1 MYLLRLGIHTSTA
14 GSLENAALHA
24 AELGANT
31 FQIFSSSP
39 RMWRARAPDP
49 AQIKLLKAARRRFDL
64 NPLVIH
70 VSYLVNL
77 ASADPVIRAKSIAA
91 FRGELERAA
100 AIGAEYL
107 VLHPGSYRGR
117 SVEEGIADFVAALR
131 DAADGFHSRGL
142 TVLLENTAG
151 AGSHLG
157 SRFEELAAIRER
169 AGALTHL
176 PIGYCLDTC
185 HLLAAG
191 FDISTPAGL
200 RATVRSAESLLG
212 LDERARVSR
221 QRFQDSARLARR
233 SPRQHRRRPH
243 PAGRL
248 PPHLKHP
255 KLRGKPF
262 ILETPID
269 QPGDDRRNL
278 DTLKRRR
285 RRCVRRMS
293 PVFFPVDRRQ
303 PLGPALEAAGVGRM
317 KSTPHYARKALRP

>member
-1 MYLLRLGIHTSTA
+1 MRLGIHTSTA
-14 GSLENAALHA
+14 ASLENAALHA

-31 FQIFSSSP
+31 LQIFSSSP
-39 RMWRARAPDP
+39 RMWRARAPD
-49 AQIKLLKAARRRFDL
+49 AGQVKLLRAARSRFDL

-91 FRGELERAA
+91 FRGELERAT

-131 DAADGFHSRGL
+131 DAAAGYHSRGL

-157 SRFEELAAIRER
+157 SRFEELASIRK
-169 AGALTHL
+169 GAVEITRL

-191 FDISTPAGL
+191 FDIATPTGL
-200 RATVRSAESLLG
+200 RATVHSAESLLG
-212 LDERARVSR
+212 LDNVRVFHVNDSKAPLGSR
-221 QRFQDSARLARR
+221 VDRHANIGEGHIPLAAF
-233 SPRQHRRRPH
+233 HRILR
-243 PAGRL
+243 
-248 PPHLKHP
+248 HP

-269 QPGDDRRNL
+269 EPGDDRRNL
-278 DTLKRRR
+278 DALK
-285 RRCVRRMS
+285 S
-293 PVFFPVDRRQ
+293 
-303 PLGPALEAAGVGRM
+303 L
-317 KSTPHYARKALRP
+317 ARA

>member
-1 MYLLRLGIHTSTA
+1 M
-14 GSLENAALHA
+14 
-24 AELGANT
+24 
-31 FQIFSSSP
+31 
-39 RMWRARAPDP
+39 PDP
-49 AQIKLLKAARRRFDL
+49 VQVMLLKAARRQFDL

-77 ASADPVIRAKSIAA
+77 ASADAVIRAKSIAA

-117 SVEEGIADFVAALR
+117 SVEDGIADFVAALG
-131 DAADGFHSRGL
+131 DAAAGFHSRGL

-169 AGALTHL
+169 AGAVTGL

-191 FDISTPAGL
+191 FDIATPAGL

-212 LDERARVSR
+212 LASVRV
-221 QRFQDSARLARR
+221 FHVNDSKTRLGSHVDRHANIGEGHIPLAAFRR
-233 SPRQHRRRPH
+233 I
-243 PAGRL
+243 L
-248 PPHLKHP
+248 MHP
-255 KLRGKPF
+255 KLRAKPF

-278 DTLKRRR
+278 DTLKRL
-285 RRCVRRMS
+285 VRK
-293 PVFFPVDRRQ
+293 P
-303 PLGPALEAAGVGRM
+303 GA
-317 KSTPHYARKALRP
+317 

>member
-1 MYLLRLGIHTSTA
+1 VAEEGRQAIRRLGIHTSTA
-14 GSLENAALHA
+14 ASLENAALHA

-39 RMWRARAPDP
+39 RMWRARMPDP
-49 AQIKLLKAARRRFDL
+49 GQVKLLKAARRRFDVA
-64 NPLVIH
+64 PLVIH

-91 FRGELERAA
+91 FRGELERAS

-131 DAADGFHSRGL
+131 DAAAGFHSRGL

-157 SRFEELAAIRER
+157 SRFEELASIRER
-169 AGALTHL
+169 AGEVTHL

-200 RATVRSAESLLG
+200 RATVRSAESLLDLANVG
-212 LDERARVSR
+212 V
-221 QRFQDSARLARR
+221 FHVNDSKTPLGSHVDRHANIGEGHIPLAAFRR
-233 SPRQHRRRPH
+233 ILR
-243 PAGRL
+243 
-248 PPHLKHP
+248 HP

-269 QPGDDRRNL
+269 APGDDQRNL
-278 DTLKRRR
+278 DTLKRL
-285 RRCVRRMS
+285 VR
-293 PVFFPVDRRQ
+293 
-303 PLGPALEAAGVGRM
+303 
-317 KSTPHYARKALRP
+317 ARERGS

>member
-1 MYLLRLGIHTSTA
+1 MVLLRLGIHTSTA

-31 FQIFSSSP
+31 FQIFSASP

-49 AQIKLLKAARRRFDL
+49 AQVKLLNAARRRFDL

-131 DAADGFHSRGL
+131 DAAAGFHSRGL

-157 SRFEELAAIRER
+157 SRFEELASIRER
-169 AGALTHL
+169 AGEVTHL

-200 RATVRSAESLLG
+200 RATVRSAESLLDLANVG
-212 LDERARVSR
+212 V
-221 QRFQDSARLARR
+221 FHVNDSKTPLGSHVDRHANIGEGHIPLAAFRR
-233 SPRQHRRRPH
+233 ILR
-243 PAGRL
+243 
-248 PPHLKHP
+248 HP

-269 QPGDDRRNL
+269 APGDDQRNL
-278 DTLKRRR
+278 DMLKRL
-285 RRCVRRMS
+285 VR
-293 PVFFPVDRRQ
+293 
-303 PLGPALEAAGVGRM
+303 
-317 KSTPHYARKALRP
+317 ARERGS